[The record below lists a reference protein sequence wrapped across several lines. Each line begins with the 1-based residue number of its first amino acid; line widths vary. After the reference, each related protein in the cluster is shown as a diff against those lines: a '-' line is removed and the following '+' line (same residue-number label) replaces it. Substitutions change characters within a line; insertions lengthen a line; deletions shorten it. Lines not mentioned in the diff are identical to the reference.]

1 MSVSFSATIA
11 RWVRDNEIAL
21 NAVAQESA
29 QLLVEEVVKPITK
42 GGKIPVRDGF
52 LRNSLTAEIN
62 NIPSGEGE
70 ASEGFSRERFYQR
83 PAIALVLNKLKAGDR
98 LVLGFTANY
107 ARAMEYRYYFVRSA
121 AMNWPLHVDKSI
133 KKVAKA
139 IR

>member
-1 MSVSFSATIA
+1 MAKSFSDTISKWTQRMNVA
-11 RWVRDNEIAL
+11 ME
-21 NAVAQESA
+21 AVAKEAAQELA
-29 QLLVEEVVKPITK
+29 EEVSKPIAK
-42 GGKIPVRDGF
+42 GGRIPVDTGF
-52 LRNSLTAEIN
+52 LRNSMAAALN
-62 NIPSGEGE
+62 SIPSGE
-70 ASEGFSRERFYQR
+70 SSDVFDMQ
-83 PAIALVLNKLKAGDR
+83 PVTLAINKLKAGDR